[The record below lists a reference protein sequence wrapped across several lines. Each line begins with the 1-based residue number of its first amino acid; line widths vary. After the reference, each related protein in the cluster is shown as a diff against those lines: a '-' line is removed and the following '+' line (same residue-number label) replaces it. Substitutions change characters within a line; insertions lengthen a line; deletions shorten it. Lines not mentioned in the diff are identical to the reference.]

1 MLVREILMNRS
12 RGILSPFICSRIH
25 DHLIFVSY
33 SFRTLGINVYNKR
46 ERNNKQFIELVKFL
60 KVLRNEKELQTVFS
74 FYAIFSK
81 KVIFNF
87 FLPKENVDI
96 VFLKNK
102 IVHPRLLFILIS
114 INIIFFKNNG
124 QYVI

>member
-74 FYAIFSK
+74 LYAIFSK

-102 IVHPRLLFILIS
+102 IVHHRLLFILIS